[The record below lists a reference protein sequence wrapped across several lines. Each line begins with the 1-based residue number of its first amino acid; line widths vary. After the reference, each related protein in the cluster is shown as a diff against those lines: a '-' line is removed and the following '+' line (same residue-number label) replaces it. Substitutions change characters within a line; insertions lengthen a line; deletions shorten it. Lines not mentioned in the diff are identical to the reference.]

1 MHCLAQPHHF
11 KSTSYRFGRY
21 LIFGG
26 KVARQR
32 VPRCVRVSVLRD
44 KYGHD
49 ILLREHRHR
58 SSALRPARSHRAN
71 WSTEHSFQIL
81 NIFFV
86 SDPWPAPRSMWW
98 KEQKWGTWGRSG
110 WAAAAGAG
118 ASRARAWDDRLRG
131 GALGGPLRARF
142 AAQRNRGGASDAP
155 IVGGGGVRCGGPGL
169 ARLAAAGRAPRL
181 RRTAEACRLVAS
193 FPCAP
198 SRRAGGGI
206 AAAPR
211 VRTG

>member
-71 WSTEHSFQIL
+71 WSTEHSFQIHSFHFKKKTQTFQKKNFPL
-81 NIFFV
+81 H
-86 SDPWPAPRSMWW
+86 DPWRPPWI
-98 KEQKWGTWGRSG
+98 EPCTYV
-110 WAAAAGAG
+110 
-118 ASRARAWDDRLRG
+118 
-131 GALGGPLRARF
+131 ALG
-142 AAQRNRGGASDAP
+142 
-155 IVGGGGVRCGGPGL
+155 
-169 ARLAAAGRAPRL
+169 
-181 RRTAEACRLVAS
+181 
-193 FPCAP
+193 
-198 SRRAGGGI
+198 

-211 VRTG
+211 GGRWARGRVRGAAAPARGGRPRGHALDGRLRAHSAGRAGPRRHLARGG

>member
-1 MHCLAQPHHF
+1 MANDHRKKAMGSHHTGTF
-11 KSTSYRFGRY
+11 IAK
-21 LIFGG
+21 I
-26 KVARQR
+26 
-32 VPRCVRVSVLRD
+32 P
-44 KYGHD
+44 
-49 ILLREHRHR
+49 
-58 SSALRPARSHRAN
+58 SALFSGGSPSPPECLLVVGNAGFREYNGFFSGPTNQSAGPNEKRA
-71 WSTEHSFQIL
+71 
-81 NIFFV
+81 
-86 SDPWPAPRSMWW
+86 
-98 KEQKWGTWGRSG
+98 QKWGTWGRSG

-181 RRTAEACRLVAS
+181 RRTAEACRQVAS